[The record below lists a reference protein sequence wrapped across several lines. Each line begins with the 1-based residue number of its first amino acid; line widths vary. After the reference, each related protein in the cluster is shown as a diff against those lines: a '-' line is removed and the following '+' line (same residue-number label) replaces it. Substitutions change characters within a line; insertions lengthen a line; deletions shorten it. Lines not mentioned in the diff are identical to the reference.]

1 MARSHI
7 AGARRVRVSYDPK
20 GFGLAL
26 VVDNDRDDGA
36 AEQPPATGEQG
47 LLRVG
52 EACVTLEIARPD
64 GRPSVL
70 SWDPAEVGWDPVVA

>member
-1 MARSHI
+1 MEAH
-7 AGARRVRVSYDPK
+7 AADGPRRVRVSYVPK

-26 VVDNDRDDGA
+26 VVDTGAEDGEDPSDGA
-36 AEQPPATGEQG
+36 GEQG

-52 EACVTLEIARPD
+52 EACVTLEIPRPD

-70 SWDPAEVGWDPVVA
+70 SWDPAEVGWDPVIA